1 MASPN
6 WARIRAEYLKGG
18 VSYRQ
23 LAERYKVNL
32 STLEK
37 RARREA
43 WADDLRQ
50 TCGEVAAELPSR
62 VAAVVLD
69 EAEAWTRRSLEIA
82 ATLREEFFRQRT
94 GTQIKIAGG
103 PGGPERLSLP
113 YLNEPKDGRAFIAA
127 LAEID
132 KMARLALR
140 LDEKATDA
148 IPAEDYARLMADVAE
163 AVVQAAQEAVPD
175 EALRAKLLEGIE
187 ARWARVEHQ
196 PASRRPRQGP
206 QGG

>member
-1 MASPN
+1 MAGPN
-6 WARIRAEYLKGG
+6 WARIKAEYLKGG
-18 VSYRQ
+18 VTYRQ
-23 LAERYKVNL
+23 LAEKYGVPND
-32 STLEK
+32 TLEK
-37 RARREA
+37 RAKRESWSEGRRKTGGK
-43 WADDLRQ
+43 L
-50 TCGEVAAELPSR
+50 AAELPGR

-94 GTQIKIAGG
+94 GTQLKIAGG
-103 PGGPERLSLP
+103 PGGPERLALP

-140 LDEKATDA
+140 LDDKATDA

-163 AVVQAAQEAVPD
+163 AVVQAAEEAVPD
-175 EALRAKLLEGIE
+175 EGLRAKLLEGIE
-187 ARWARVEHQ
+187 ARWSRVEHQ
-196 PASRRPRQGP
+196 PASRRPRQGH
-206 QGG
+206 GGG

>member
-1 MASPN
+1 MAGPN
-6 WARIRAEYLKGG
+6 WARIKAEYLKGG
-18 VSYRQ
+18 IGYRQ
-23 LAERYKVNL
+23 LAEKHGVNL
-32 STLEK
+32 STLGK
-37 RARREA
+37 RAKREA
-43 WADDLRQ
+43 WADGLRQ
-50 TCGEVAAELPSR
+50 SCDEIATQLPGR

-94 GTQIKIAGG
+94 GTQLKIAGG
-103 PGGPERLSLP
+103 PGGPERLALP

-140 LDEKATDA
+140 LDDKATDA

-163 AVVQAAQEAVPD
+163 AVVQAAEEAVPD
-175 EALRAKLLEGIE
+175 EGLRAKLLESIE
-187 ARWARVEHQ
+187 ARWSRVEHQ
-196 PASRRPRQGP
+196 PASRRPRQG
-206 QGG
+206 QGGG

>member
-23 LAERYKVNL
+23 LADRYKVNL

-37 RARREA
+37 RAKREA

-50 TCGEVAAELPSR
+50 TCGEVAAELPAR

-69 EAEAWTRRSLEIA
+69 EAEAWTRRTLEMA

-127 LAEID
+127 LADID

-140 LDEKATDA
+140 LDEKVTDA
-148 IPAEDYARLMADVAE
+148 IPAEDYARLMADVAD

-187 ARWARVEHQ
+187 ARWARVEPQ
-196 PASRRPRQGP
+196 SASRRPRQGP
-206 QGG
+206 GGG